1 MAVFKDSAL
10 RFFAIFSLWPLRFI
24 LGQAERFTAKI
35 ALYSAKNTKTLAD

>member
-1 MAVFKDSAL
+1 MAVFKDSA
-10 RFFAIFSLWPLRFI
+10 LRFI